1 MRFVNCIRQIRHNY
15 RLRVA
20 VKEALDNLPSAVCYF
35 TATGTIKLCN
45 RAMYALFRKITQ
57 NDLQSLDELNAA
69 RAGCDRT
76 TGIIRDGNV
85 FVFPDGSAWQYGAHT
100 VKTADGQI
108 YTEAVFSDVTE
119 LYQKRQQLQQQSR
132 ELKKMYQELK
142 ILSDNLQEMT
152 REQEILNLKSRL
164 HDQMN
169 MGVAAIRQI
178 LRQNTASEENNAA
191 IQQFRR
197 AIQVLQAE
205 NAYPQDDV
213 AEFIRDAA
221 VSGIRVE
228 ISGSLPKAE
237 ETLHLLL
244 PVMREACVNAIRH
257 ADATALYIAARQTD
271 TAVTLCITNDGQQPQ
286 AAVTPRGGLAD
297 LSRMIAQAGGN
308 IRIRWQPEFSLTV
321 TVPVSTDHAHQ
332 EVPV

>member
-1 MRFVNCIRQIRHNY
+1 
-15 RLRVA
+15 
-20 VKEALDNLPSAVCYF
+20 
-35 TATGTIKLCN
+35 
-45 RAMYALFRKITQ
+45 
-57 NDLQSLDELNAA
+57 
-69 RAGCDRT
+69 
-76 TGIIRDGNV
+76 
-85 FVFPDGSAWQYGAHT
+85 
-100 VKTADGQI
+100 
-108 YTEAVFSDVTE
+108 
-119 LYQKRQQLQQQSR
+119 
-132 ELKKMYQELK
+132 
-142 ILSDNLQEMT
+142 
-152 REQEILNLKSRL
+152 
-164 HDQMN
+164 MN

-286 AAVTPRGGLAD
+286 AAGTPRGGLAD
-297 LSRMIAQAGGN
+297 LSRMIAQAGGS